1 MLDGLQTN
9 LEKGLKRGDFTD
21 RENHF
26 GSNYRAPPDR
36 TPFCKLFL
44 NALEDFMLRLLLVCA
59 CISIVLDVSF
69 AEHSERGH
77 GKYLVIDLKI

>member
-1 MLDGLQTN
+1 MKN
-9 LEKGLKRGDFTD
+9 GDFTD

-26 GSNYRAPPDR
+26 GSNYRAPPKR
-36 TPFCKLFL
+36 TPFCVLFF

-69 AEHSERGH
+69 AEKEERSH
-77 GKYLVIDLKI
+77 GKIFLYEIK